1 MNCRQSMVLAAAL
14 VWWPSIGQ
22 AQSNG
27 DLYELQERCG
37 TLAQEFFDREHRSRI
52 KETKDGTAFMNFE
65 NHYSSRLNKCF
76 FLEINEVYP
85 TRSKMLR
92 LFDVNDN
99 KGYGIYTE
107 GGNLPFVCVV
117 QDGICRSE
125 AEWKEL
131 IKPFMED

>member
-1 MNCRQSMVLAAAL
+1 MNCIQPIILAAVL
-14 VWWPSIGQ
+14 LCWPCIGQ
-22 AQSNG
+22 AQPNKG
-27 DLYELQERCG
+27 LYDFQERCG
-37 TLAQEFFDREHRSRI
+37 TRAQEFFDREHRSRI

-76 FLEINEVYP
+76 FLEIAEIYP

-99 KGYGIYTE
+99 EGYGIYTE

-117 QDGICRSE
+117 RDRMCRSE
-125 AEWKEL
+125 AEWLEL